1 MSQGIKLEWRAR
13 EELFIN
19 LEPLQR
25 GGVVPAEARKIA
37 LSYIDGYS
45 TCDYCLGT
53 LHILKKP
60 PICDFLVEVADFLG
74 MDRAILTHGC
84 REAKFAIMHAITKP
98 GQAMV
103 MDENKHYTSYV
114 AAERAGLKIYEIPS
128 NGYPDFKIEPEE
140 YVNTIENVK
149 KETGELPALVLLT
162 HVDWTYGNLV
172 DAEKIGKICREYH
185 VPFLLNTA
193 YSSGRMPING
203 KRLLADFTTCS
214 GHKSWAAGAGVVGI
228 LAIRDEWKDK
238 VFKPSQRYKVKPIEI
253 LGCSARG
260 SSALVLMASFPY
272 VKERVKHWDEELE
285 KARWFS
291 SQMESLGG
299 IRQLGDKPHNHDL
312 MRFETPIFDRIA
324 QKHKRKGYFLYEEL
338 LKRSIVGIK
347 MGRTKTFDL
356 STYGLTKEQLSYV
369 IDSFK
374 DIINKFS

>member
-1 MSQGIKLEWRAR
+1 MNQGIKLELRAR

-25 GGVVPAEARKIA
+25 GGVVPAESRKVA

-60 PICDFLVEVADFLG
+60 PICDFLTEVADFLG
-74 MDRAILTHGC
+74 MDNAIITHGC

-103 MDENKHYTSYV
+103 MDENRHYTSYV
-114 AAERAGLKIYEIPS
+114 AAERAGLKTYEVPS
-128 NGYPDFKIEPEE
+128 TGYPEFKVNPEE
-140 YVNTIENVK
+140 YVSAIEK
-149 KETGELPALVLLT
+149 ARKENGELPALVLLT

-172 DAEKIGKICREYH
+172 DAERVGKICQEYG

-203 KRLLADFTTCS
+203 KQLLADFITCS

-228 LAIRDEWKDK
+228 LALRDEWKDK

-260 SSALVLMASFPY
+260 TSALVLMSSFPY

-291 SQMESLGG
+291 GQMESLGD

-312 MRFETPIFDRIA
+312 IRFETPVFNRIA
-324 QKHKRKGYFLYEEL
+324 QKHKRRGYFLYEEL

-347 MGRTKTFDL
+347 VGKTKSFDL
-356 STYGLTKEQLSYV
+356 STYGLTREQLGYV
-369 IDSFK
+369 IDSFR
-374 DIINKFS
+374 DVINKLS

>member
-1 MSQGIKLEWRAR
+1 MSKSTKLEWRAR

-25 GGVVPAEARKIA
+25 GGVVPAESRKVA

-60 PICDFLVEVADFLG
+60 PICDFLTEVADFLG

-98 GQAMV
+98 GQAIV
-103 MDENKHYTSYV
+103 VDENKHYTSYV
-114 AAERAGLKIYEIPS
+114 AAERAGLKIYEVPS
-128 NGYPDFKIEPEE
+128 TGYPEFKIQPEE
-140 YVNTIENVK
+140 YVNNIEKAK

-172 DAEKIGKICREYH
+172 DAEKVGKICKEYN

-193 YSSGRMPING
+193 YSSGRMPIDG
-203 KRLLADFTTCS
+203 KEMLADFVTCS

-228 LAIRDEWKDK
+228 LAISDEWTDK

-260 SSALVLMASFPY
+260 SSALVLMTSFPY
-272 VKERVKHWDEELE
+272 VRERVKRWGEEVE

-291 SQMESLGG
+291 SQMESLGD
-299 IRQLGDKPHNHDL
+299 ITQLGDKPHNHDL
-312 MRFETPIFDRIA
+312 MRFETPVLDKIA
-324 QKHKRKGYFLYEEL
+324 QKHKRRGYFLYEEL
-338 LKRSIVGIK
+338 LKRKIVGIK
-347 MGRTKTFDL
+347 AGKTKSFDL
-356 STYGLTKEQLSYV
+356 STYGLTKGQLTYV
-369 IDSFK
+369 IDSFQ
-374 DIINKFS
+374 DIVKKLS